1 MALQKN
7 SIWAIQNLCRGGPA
21 PRLDLVALAPVLA
34 QTIWHPH
41 DNELLRDALW
51 AISYL
56 TNEYMQ
62 EILNANV
69 VDRLLRLVQVCTR
82 QNISLKLTPG
92 PTFKVLAPIPFI
104 DSPPRGPTT
113 SLIQLR
119 V

>member
-7 SIWAIQNLCRGGPA
+7 SMWAIQNLCRGGPA
-21 PRLDLVALAPVLA
+21 PRLDLVALAVPVLA

-69 VDRLLRLVQVCTR
+69 VDPLLRLVQVCMR
-82 QNISLKLTPG
+82 QNNLSQIYPQVPHSKCLHQSLY
-92 PTFKVLAPIPFI
+92 
-104 DSPPRGPTT
+104 
-113 SLIQLR
+113 
-119 V
+119 